1 MVIMG
6 YSTFKKNLFTFYT
19 IIFLVLSFP
28 AFSYLYKQD
37 KERRTKLFD
46 NNLKQIAQL
55 AYNYL
60 LVTDTTGNGNYSQ
73 LDFLSTVLPQEGLLL
88 SVIDT
93 SGEILYGYGEE
104 QSKETVNQ
112 LQFTEI
118 SGSIKNKSASGIR
131 VPEGINEPY
140 YFFAEK
146 FGDHI
151 IRVAIPYSSDTVEF
165 LRSRFSM
172 FITIFVIF
180 VVVWYIMLSLTRNF
194 SSSITKLKDFT
205 VSIHENPSAL
215 VKSSFPDDEV
225 GEIGKEII
233 DIYNDLML
241 TKDALAAER
250 EKLLDHISA
259 LNEGVAF
266 FSSDKNMLFS
276 NDRFTTLMSIITGDK
291 GSFTPDI
298 LVKPEFIDTVEF
310 IDNNRIKIGTKPA
323 ELPRMEYQLKN
334 KGRFYKVQCVI
345 FPDNSFEI
353 ILTDITKIGKN
364 KLIKQQMTSNISH
377 ELNTPVAS
385 IKGYLETILH
395 SPDIPYE
402 KREYFLM
409 KAVAQ
414 TDRLK
419 DLISDISALNK
430 IEEEDSIV
438 KEKVN
443 IHEIIKEV
451 RENFDASIIKK
462 KMGLDV
468 DIKDDVAVNGNRGM
482 ITSIFQNLTENAI
495 KYAGDGTTIAIMVTH
510 ENKKFYHF
518 SFSDNGVGIPEEH
531 QGRIFERFYRIDPGR
546 SRKTGG
552 TGLGLAI
559 VKNTIEA
566 HKGKIVVRNRI
577 GGGAEFLFSL
587 PK

>member
-1 MVIMG
+1 MVIMANN
-6 YSTFKKNLFTFYT
+6 TFRNNLFTFYT

-28 AFSYLYKQD
+28 AFSYLYRQD
-37 KERRTKLFD
+37 KERRSELFD
-46 NNLKQIAQL
+46 SNLKEIAQL
-55 AYNYL
+55 AENYL
-60 LVTDTTGNGNYSQ
+60 AVTDTTGIEVFDK
-73 LDFLSTVLPQEGLLL
+73 LDFLAGILPQEGLLL

-93 SGEILYGYGEE
+93 NGKILYSYGKDGTIEPN
-104 QSKETVNQ
+104 NQ
-112 LQFTEI
+112 LQYTEI
-118 SGSIKNKSASGIR
+118 RQSLQNGSASTIR
-131 VPEGINEPY
+131 LDNDLGETY

-146 FGDHI
+146 SGDHI
-151 IRVAIPYSSDTVEF
+151 LSVAIPYSNETVEF
-165 LRSRFSM
+165 LKSRFSV
-172 FITIFVIF
+172 FLTIFIIF
-180 VVVWYIMLSLTRNF
+180 VVVWYIMLLLTRNF
-194 SSSITKLKDFT
+194 ADSITKLKDFT
-205 VSIHENPSAL
+205 ISINENPSAL

-233 DIYNDLML
+233 DIYNDLMQ

-259 LNEGVAF
+259 LNEGIVF
-266 FSSDKNMLFS
+266 FSSDKKMLFC
-276 NDRFTTLMSIITGDK
+276 NDRFTNLMSIMTGDK
-291 GSFTPDI
+291 GSFSPDI
-298 LVKPEFIDTVEF
+298 LVKPEFIDIVEF
-310 IDNNRIKIGTKPA
+310 IDNNRIKVGSKPA
-323 ELPRMEYQLKN
+323 ELPKMEYQLKN
-334 KGRFYKVQCVI
+334 KGRFYKVQSVI

-395 SPDIPYE
+395 SPDIPPE
-402 KREYFLM
+402 KREYFLL

-419 DLISDISALNK
+419 DLITDISALNK

-438 KEKVN
+438 KEKVY

-451 RENFDASIIKK
+451 RENFEASIIKK
-462 KMGLDV
+462 KMGLDI
-468 DIKDDVAVNGNRGM
+468 DIKNDIVVNGNKGM
-482 ITSIFQNLTENAI
+482 ITSVFQNLTENAI
-495 KYAGDGTTIAIMVTH
+495 KYAGDGTIIAITVSH
-510 ENKKFYHF
+510 EDKKFYHF

-531 QGRIFERFYRIDPGR
+531 QGRIFERFYRLDPGR

-566 HKGKIVVRNRI
+566 HGGKIVVRNRI

>member
-1 MVIMG
+1 MVNMG
-6 YSTFKKNLFTFYT
+6 YNSFKNNLFTFYT
-19 IIFLVLSFP
+19 IIFLLLSFP

-37 KERRTKLFD
+37 KNRRTKLFD
-46 NNLKQIAQL
+46 ENLREIALL
-55 AYNYL
+55 AENYL
-60 LVTDTTGNGNYSQ
+60 AATDTAGYEDFVG
-73 LDFLSTVLPQEGLLL
+73 LDFLKGILPQKGLLL
-88 SVIDT
+88 SVVDT
-93 SGEILYGYGEE
+93 SGVVLYGYGKEE
-104 QSKETVNQ
+104 SVNANSQ
-112 LQFTEI
+112 GKPTEI
-118 SGSIKNKSASGIR
+118 REALLNGTATSIGLPNGMD
-131 VPEGINEPY
+131 EPY
-140 YFFAEK
+140 YFLAEN

-151 IRVAIPYSSDTVEF
+151 IRVAIPYSSDVVEF
-165 LRSRFSM
+165 LKNRYSM
-172 FITIFVIF
+172 FLTIIVIF
-180 VVVWYIMLSLTRNF
+180 VVVWYIMLMLTRNF
-194 SSSITKLKDFT
+194 ADSITKLKDFT
-205 VSIHENPSAL
+205 SSIRENPSAL
-215 VKSSFPDDEV
+215 VKSSFPEDEV

-241 TKDALAAER
+241 TKDALATER

-259 LNEGVAF
+259 LNEGVVF
-266 FSSDKNMLFS
+266 FSPDKKMLFS
-276 NDRFTTLMSIITGDK
+276 NDRFTTLMSIMTGDK
-291 GSFTPDI
+291 GSFSPDI
-298 LVKPEFIDTVEF
+298 LVKPEFIDIVEF
-310 IDNNRIKIGTKPA
+310 IDNNRIKPGSKPS

-353 ILTDITKIGKN
+353 ILSDITKIGKN

-395 SPDIPYE
+395 SPDIPVE
-402 KREYFLM
+402 KREYFVM

-419 DLISDISALNK
+419 DLITDISALNK

-438 KEKVN
+438 KEKVVIN
-443 IHEIIKEV
+443 DIIKEV
-451 RENFDASIIKK
+451 RENFEASFQKK
-462 KMGLDV
+462 NIGLDV
-468 DIKDDVAVNGNRGM
+468 DIKDDVVVFGNRGM
-482 ITSIFQNLTENAI
+482 IISIFQNLTENAI
-495 KYAGDGTTIAIMVTH
+495 KYAGNGTTIAISVTH
-510 ENKKFYHF
+510 DDKKSYHF

-531 QGRIFERFYRIDPGR
+531 LGRIFERFYRVDAGR

-559 VKNTIEA
+559 VKNTVEA
-566 HKGKIVVRNRI
+566 HGGKIVVRNRI